1 MAFTGPFEDR
11 LAIHELVM
19 AYADAVTNR
28 DADAWAATWAKDG
41 VWILP
46 TSAAT
51 AKVEGRDAIVAAWV
65 GAMKNFPNLA
75 AVSTLG
81 VVEVTGDRAR
91 GRAYPRELVINA
103 DGTTR
108 HDTGR
113 YDDEYVKRDG
123 KWLFKSRTYTRLH
136 SA

>member
-1 MAFTGPFEDR
+1 MTFTGPFEDR
-11 LAIHELVM
+11 LANQELVM

-28 DADAWAATWAKDG
+28 DADAWGALWAEDG

-51 AKVEGRDAIVAAWV
+51 AKVVGRGSIVAAWTS
-65 GAMKNFPNLA
+65 AMKNFPNLA
-75 AVSTLG
+75 AVASLG
-81 VVEVTGDRAR
+81 AVDIRGDFAT

-123 KWLFKSRTYTRLH
+123 RWLFKSRTYTRLH